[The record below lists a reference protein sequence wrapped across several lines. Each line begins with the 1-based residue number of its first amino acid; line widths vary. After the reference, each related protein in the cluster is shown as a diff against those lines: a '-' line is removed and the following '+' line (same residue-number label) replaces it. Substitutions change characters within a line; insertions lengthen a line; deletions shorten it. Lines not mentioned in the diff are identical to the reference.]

1 MEHLDLGLCTADT
14 RGLFQDLSE
23 MPCCL
28 ELPSLKVLNL

>member
-14 RGLFQDLSE
+14 RDVFRDQSE

-28 ELPSLKVLNL
+28 ELPSLKVLNV